1 MHKVQWHEPGSHR
14 VQFFPYVRV
23 CVCVCI
29 CVWERHTQREK
40 GRKAW
45 GLGVVETVWFGLLM
59 YAFMVEFYWR
69 RQKDHV
75 ERILT
80 LVLSLPIL
88 WNWRSRLGD
97 SDPEFSSLI
106 YKGQFGVNEVSA
118 SFSPQTL
125 APCDRTPHIT
135 VFRAHTDCGSE

>member
-1 MHKVQWHEPGSHR
+1 M
-14 VQFFPYVRV
+14 
-23 CVCVCI
+23 
-29 CVWERHTQREK
+29 
-40 GRKAW
+40 
-45 GLGVVETVWFGLLM
+45 
-59 YAFMVEFYWR
+59 
-69 RQKDHV
+69 

-88 WNWRSRLGD
+88 RTWTSRLGD

-106 YKGQFGVNEVSA
+106 YKKQFGVNEVSA

-125 APCDRTPHIT
+125 ARCDCTPHVT